1 VELPSAPCSSH
12 PIDNT
17 EAKTNPTAINNAIT
31 VGCAVRRVAGKT
43 STEMMPTVRRAV
55 GPGAIVLLLVASMAM
70 AQAPLALRGTIE
82 NVGGQ
87 TLVVKEQDG
96 KMSNARLADDVHV
109 FTLKKASLANVKQGS
124 VVGLTTR
131 QQMDDSPKAVEIYI
145 FPDQPRHQPGARAKV
160 ISESEVLEYI
170 DGSVLS
176 VQDATLVIKREEGEK
191 KITMLADV
199 RVVMLVSA
207 TVADIKVGQYF
218 FIPDS
223 TPTSLSTLASTIV
236 VGSDHIDFA
245 M

>member
-1 VELPSAPCSSH
+1 M
-12 PIDNT
+12 
-17 EAKTNPTAINNAIT
+17 
-31 VGCAVRRVAGKT
+31 AV
-43 STEMMPTVRRAV
+43 
-55 GPGAIVLLLVASMAM
+55 
-70 AQAPLALRGTIE
+70 AQARLTLRGTIK
-82 NVGGQ
+82 NVGDQ
-87 TLVVKEQDG
+87 TLVVKERDG
-96 KMSNARLADDVHV
+96 KMTNVSLADDVHV

-124 VVGLTTR
+124 VVGVTAR

-145 FPDQPRHQPGARAKV
+145 FPDQPRHQPGTTAKI

-176 VQDATLVIKREEGEK
+176 VQGGTLVIKREEGEK

-199 RVVMLVSA
+199 RVVMLVPA
-207 TVADIKVGQYF
+207 TVADIKAGQYF

-236 VGSDHIDFA
+236 VGSDSIDFA